1 MAIQGQVGSFSRNE
15 ERARVAGHEPVIL
28 SGAVKPNDGT
38 YPTGLLLTRNASLHL
53 VPLVAAAAEVIETG
67 DGATKAFTGT
77 LANAPVEPGT
87 VVVTDGVEDFAD
99 DGFGNLTGDAGGSGT
114 INYKTGS
121 YSLTFNANVV
131 ADVDVTADY
140 VTAVDGVLDEET
152 DTTKS
157 GSGIYVAHGTVDS
170 NVLKV
175 GKTTPAA
182 PSATVLM
189 LLQKHGIYPK

>member
-15 ERARVAGHEPVIL
+15 ERARVAGHDPVIL
-28 SGAVKPNDGT
+28 SGTVRPDDGV
-38 YPTGLLLTRNASLHL
+38 YPTGLLLTRNASLQL
-53 VPLVAAAAEVIETG
+53 VPLVVVTTELIETG
-67 DGATKAFTGT
+67 TGSDKAFTGV
-77 LANAPVEPGT
+77 LANTPVEPGT
-87 VVVTDGVEDFAD
+87 VAITDGVEEFAD
-99 DGFGNLTGDAGGSGT
+99 DGFGRLTGDAGGFGT
-114 INYKTGS
+114 INYKTGG

-131 ADVDVTADY
+131 ADDAVTADY

-175 GKTTPAA
+175 GKTIPAA